1 MAAVFARAL
10 AAAAFSRRAAR
21 RTHDALLDATLCAP
35 PSWLD
40 RQPTGRLLQRF
51 SGDTR
56 AVDED
61 LASAINNVRARARA
75 RVRARALVSA
85 RASRAPSSSRA

>member
-10 AAAAFSRRAAR
+10 AAATFSRRAAR
-21 RTHDALLDATLCAP
+21 RTHNALLDATLCAP

-75 RVRARALVSA
+75 RALSPARFSC
-85 RASRAPSSSRA
+85 